1 MKVLVALALLCYA
14 EAGISPKTRLGYST
28 GGDTSLPL
36 GLNPTGMVSVDLP
49 LDDLPISVRV
59 SGEYEMAHDEMAP
72 KELTIDVDA
81 GSVGPV
87 DISGVVTVGDP
98 LGARELSAEATLAH
112 EYGTVTFDST
122 EAMPKEVTLR
132 ALSKSGVEVRP
143 SWNPRIGAPEGLS
156 FDIDARLQADSD
168 RAVIYAT
175 AAPGKRPEVRFHFGL
190 QDGSLDIT
198 PLLDEGAKATKFEY
212 VRTGLPD
219 GASARATLQDKS
231 LTLAAQVAVA
241 GGELL
246 PEVTVDLNDVTA
258 APKLSLKQSFS
269 L

>member
-1 MKVLVALALLCYA
+1 MKLLAALALLYNA
-14 EAGISPKTRLGYST
+14 EAGISPKTKIGYST
-28 GGDTSLPL
+28 GGDTSLPM
-36 GLNPTGMVSVDLP
+36 GINPTGTVSVDLP
-49 LDDLPISVRV
+49 LDDLPISVRLN
-59 SGEYEMAHDEMAP
+59 GEYEMSENEMAP
-72 KELTIDVDA
+72 KELTVDIDA

-87 DISGVVTVGDP
+87 DVSGVLTIGDP
-98 LGARELSAEATLAH
+98 LGARELTGEATLAH

-122 EAMPKEVTLR
+122 EAMPKEVTIR
-132 ALSKSGVEVRP
+132 ALSKAGVEVRP

-175 AAPGKRPEVRFHFGL
+175 AAPGKRPEVRFHFGFS
-190 QDGSLDIT
+190 DGSLDIT

-212 VRTGLPD
+212 VKNGLPN
-219 GASARATLQDKS
+219 GASAKATLQDKT
-231 LTLAAQVAVA
+231 LTLGAEVAVA

-269 L
+269 I

>member
-1 MKVLVALALLCYA
+1 MLARRANLTTAAAASVAVLLVGYVIYRRRK
-14 EAGISPKTRLGYST
+14 AGRQGRRWWP
-28 GGDTSLPL
+28 P
-36 GLNPTGMVSVDLP
+36 
-49 LDDLPISVRV
+49 
-59 SGEYEMAHDEMAP
+59 
-72 KELTIDVDA
+72 
-81 GSVGPV
+81 
-87 DISGVVTVGDP
+87 
-98 LGARELSAEATLAH
+98 
-112 EYGTVTFDST
+112 
-122 EAMPKEVTLR
+122 
-132 ALSKSGVEVRP
+132 GVEVRP

-175 AAPGKRPEVRFHFGL
+175 AAPGKRPEVRFHFGFS
-190 QDGSLDIT
+190 DGSLDIT

-212 VRTGLPD
+212 VKTGLPN
-219 GASARATLQDKS
+219 GASAKATLQDKT
-231 LTLAAQVAVA
+231 LTLGAEVAVA